1 MVKIK
6 GIQKPFRRKRTTRPL
21 KKAMLVPTKALTN
34 AVTKIQL
41 SNQETKIFQ
50 VNLIQNQ
57 GIQGNGL
64 DYNFATDSYDGG
76 GGHANV
82 LASAARMGTG
92 AEDFKRVG
100 NDIRPVSMHLKGF
113 LRCMPFDATTNS
125 NRTPFDVYMVVYKK
139 KDEPEG
145 PTSQLSMYADGT
157 KGKINGS
164 IVTTV
169 LNPFNRDNYVIKKL
183 VKFQMKPQP
192 MINANPVDNPVT
204 AMPTIE
210 NPSTSNTATRDY
222 FRTFNVK
229 VPIKKV
235 LKYNSAA
242 EGAPVNDWFGI
253 GFYYINGDAT
263 ATTASA
269 ANQIRCQANV
279 QTILRYKDA

>member
-1 MVKIK
+1 MVAKT
-6 GIQKPFRRKRTTRPL
+6 IQKPFRKKRTTRPL
-21 KKAMLVPTKALTN
+21 KKARMVPTKALTN
-34 AVTKIQL
+34 AVKSIQFK
-41 SNQETKIFQ
+41 NQETKIKQ

-57 GIQGNGL
+57 GILGNGL
-64 DYNFATDSYDGG
+64 DYNFANDNYDGG

-82 LASAARMGTG
+82 LSSAARMATGT
-92 AEDFKRVG
+92 EDFKRIG
-100 NDIRPVSMHLKGF
+100 NEINPTSLILKGF
-113 LRCMPFDATTNS
+113 VRCMPFDAVTNP

-145 PTSQLSMYADGT
+145 PTSQLSTYSDGT
-157 KGKINGS
+157 KGKIDGS

-192 MINANPVDNPVT
+192 MINANPVADPVED
-204 AMPTIE
+204 MPTIE
-210 NPSTSNTATRDY
+210 NPSTSSTSVRDY
-222 FRTFNVK
+222 FRTFSVK
-229 VPIKKV
+229 VPVKKT

-263 ATTASA
+263 AVTAIP
-269 ANQIRCQANV
+269 ANQIRCQATV
-279 QTILRYKDA
+279 QSVLRYKDA